1 MNNES
6 YYIITSDGE
15 LYHYGVKGMRWGHR
29 KKIDYAGEGIVSRKK
44 KQLPGYAKGGPAQK
58 PTLSTSGHAQKMGD
72 DMASAVNSARKAIKK
87 GMKNTK
93 KTIEKHSNS
102 EIAKRGKSALDVLM
116 NGDKDWMGNPINS
129 DDIATEARN
138 RGKAALERLM
148 YSEDRINNKKF
159 FGDYDF

>member
-1 MNNES
+1 MNNER

-29 KKIDYAGEGIVSRKK
+29 KKIDYAGEGIVSRRKK
-44 KQLPGYAKGGPAQK
+44 KTPFGGINPNAGK
-58 PTLSTSGHAQKMGD
+58 PTLGTNERAAKTGD
-72 DMASAVNSARKAIKK
+72 DLAKGIDTVRKTIKK
-87 GMKNTK
+87 GVGKVK
-93 KTIEKHSNS
+93 KEIQKRSNG
-102 EIAKRGKSALDVLM
+102 EIAKRGKSAIDVLM
-116 NGDKDWMGNPINS
+116 NGDKDWMGNPISS
-129 DDIATEARN
+129 DNIATEARN